1 MLGPGS
7 LTFGLLMTLT
17 LQGNP
22 AMQTTQSNQPRRFK
36 QQGFT
41 LIELLIVVAIIGI
54 LAAVGVPQYQGY
66 LDRSSVAACQSEL
79 ASFRGAAL
87 SASALEG
94 STTYSEYSSNLNF
107 EFNSCATAGG
117 TDITSESADLSSL
130 ADAFVLGTTT
140 DAEGDTSVISV
151 TVETNRANADDL
163 TVVNGRIQVVDS

>member
-66 LDRSSVAACQSEL
+66 LDRSTVAGCQSEL
-79 ASFRGAAL
+79 SSFRGL
-87 SASALEG
+87 VLSESASQG
-94 STTYSEYSSNLNF
+94 TTDFSTYGADIDF
-107 EFNSCATAGG
+107 VFNSCAVA
-117 TDITSESADLSSL
+117 TDGSA
-130 ADAFVLGTTT
+130 AIANAFVIPSEDNSTIVSTTRST
-140 DAEGDTSVISV
+140 ADSVEID
-151 TVETNRANADDL
+151 E
-163 TVVNGRIQVVDS
+163 NGRLDVVDTPAED